1 VTNQKILFN
10 VILASLTLTLAILLG
25 LLDFFGFL
33 RGAHTLN
40 FLYLVLSF
48 VTWHLLG
55 LTIFL
60 LNLDKPKLETVYLVA
75 AVLFGTVFFIFNQNY
90 LSALLATCS
99 FFLFQIYTEKA
110 LSKRAKLF
118 VNYSTRE
125 VVFPIIRQSFLFLL
139 LILVTVGFFQGQQ
152 QAKRA
157 QLITPYMVRTLSKPI
172 VIILNKQLGTQLQ
185 QQLGPQFEQALGTDE
200 RRTIVTFVLSEIM
213 ESFSEGTTRQL
224 FGLNSQNLPLE
235 KTIIYDSGEIDLTPV
250 VNDVSDQIATQMNQ
264 RLNLYLPII
273 PLFFALLVFLFVSP
287 LVAVSEVLLLPI
299 IRAIIALLINHKIII
314 VSKQSVDR
322 EVLQLS

>member
-1 VTNQKILFN
+1 MTNRIIIFN
-10 VILASLTLTLAILLG
+10 LSLALLSLILAILLG

-33 RGAHTLN
+33 SGAHTLN
-40 FLYLVLSF
+40 FVYLALSF

-60 LNLDKPKLETVYLVA
+60 LNLDKPRLETVYLVA
-75 AVLFGTVFFIFNQNY
+75 AVIFGTVFFLFNQNY

-99 FFLFQIYTEKA
+99 YFFFQIYTEKA

-139 LILVTVGFFQGQQ
+139 LILVTIGFFQGQRQ
-152 QAKRA
+152 VKHAR
-157 QLITPYMVRTLSKPI
+157 LITPYMVRTLSKPI

-185 QQLGPQFEQALGTDE
+185 QQLEPNGSILENLSDN
-200 RRTIVTFVLSEIM
+200 TFRL
-213 ESFSEGTTRQL
+213 L
-224 FGLNSQNLPLE
+224 FGFNPQNIPLD
-235 KTIIYDSGEIDLTPV
+235 KTIIYPTGEIDLTPV
-250 VNDVSDQIATQMNQ
+250 VNEISDQIAFQMNQ

-273 PLFFALLVFLFVSP
+273 PLFFAFLVFLFVSP
-287 LVAVSEVLLLPI
+287 LVAVSEILLLPI
-299 IRAIIALLINHKIII
+299 IRAIIALLISLKIIT
-314 VSKQSVDR
+314 VSKQTIDR
-322 EVLQLS
+322 EVLKLSS